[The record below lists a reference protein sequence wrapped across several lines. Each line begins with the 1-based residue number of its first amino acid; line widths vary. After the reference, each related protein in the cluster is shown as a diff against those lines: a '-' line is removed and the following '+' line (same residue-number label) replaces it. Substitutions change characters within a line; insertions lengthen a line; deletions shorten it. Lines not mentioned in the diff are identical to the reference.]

1 MGGVPL
7 ELHRPGCD
15 RARAPYLD
23 YDTLALVEE
32 AVESLVCSRG
42 SGQGDAGAALSCLA
56 SLIAE
61 AQSQLPGAVAE
72 ARCQDYTWEEIAS
85 RLATTARTVRRRYGS
100 FARWRAS
107 LTVGAE

>member
-23 YDTLALVEE
+23 YDTLGLVEE
-32 AVESLVCSRG
+32 AVESLVRSRG
-42 SGQGDAGAALSCLA
+42 SSQGDAGAALSCWA

-61 AQSQLPGAVAE
+61 AQSQLPAAVAE
-72 ARCQDYTWEEIAS
+72 ARAQDYTWEEIAS
-85 RLATTARTVRRRYGS
+85 RLATTARTARRRYGS
-100 FARWRAS
+100 FARWWAG
-107 LTVGAE
+107 LAGGAE

>member
-1 MGGVPL
+1 MGYVPV
-7 ELHRPGCD
+7 ELHHHGCD

-23 YDTLALVEE
+23 YDTLGLVEG

-61 AQSQLPGAVAE
+61 AQSQLPDAVAQ
-72 ARCQDYTWEEIAS
+72 ARCHDYTWEEIAS
-85 RLATTARTVRRRYGS
+85 RLATTARTVRRRYGAY
-100 FARWRAS
+100 ARWRAS
-107 LTVGAE
+107 LACGAE